1 MKLAKAVFPLLAALA
16 LPGLAAAQHL
26 DNPFVGAKVYVNPD
40 FTANANAEA
49 AKETDATLAARMRLV
64 GQQPTAVWMDR
75 ISAVESLEPHLDQA
89 LAQGANLFLGVVYD
103 LPGRDCAALASNGEL
118 PGTAEGLARYKSEY
132 IDAIDA
138 VVSKSKYANL
148 RIVFVIE
155 PDSLPNLVTNLSDPE
170 CAAMNSGGYYVQGV
184 QYAINTL
191 RRHSNVYAYVDMA
204 HSGWLGWTS
213 NNGPF
218 VTLMSTLANG
228 LTGGKAMIDGF
239 VGNTANTLPLKEPFL
254 SANQQIGGQPVMSHK
269 FYEYNPMIDEASF
282 AADMWSRFVGA
293 GFPTSL
299 GMLLDTS
306 RNGWG
311 GTARPTAAS
320 TSTDLTT
327 YVNASKVDRRQ
338 HRGLWCNPS
347 GSGVGEIP
355 TAAPSGWSS
364 QHFDAFVWVKPPGE
378 SDGSSVYIPNDQGKA
393 LDRMCD
399 PTYTTQYGV
408 LTGALPDAPL
418 SGGWFS
424 AQFKMLVQNMYP
436 IPGSGPVCQ
445 GVPGSP
451 TNLVVTSRNASQ
463 VGLSWG
469 AASAPPNC
477 TLSYTVHRGTT
488 NNFTPSTST
497 RVATGLTSTS
507 YTVTGLSP
515 NTTYFFVVQAV
526 DELGAA
532 GSNYIQTNTENGYTL
547 TVTKT
552 GSGSGTV
559 TSNVGGINCGT
570 TCSTVVNANPV
581 QIVTLT
587 ATPATGS
594 SFTSWTGCNST
605 SGATCTV
612 EMNGVKS
619 VTATFGGASQNATLT
634 VARSGTGTGTVTGAG
649 ISCGSSCS
657 TTVPAGTVV
666 TLTATAGA
674 NSTFSG
680 WTGCSS
686 TTNVCA
692 VAAANQTVTA
702 SFTGTGTTNYT
713 LTVGTTGTGSGT
725 VSGGSINCGAT
736 CSQQSPSGTTVTLT
750 ATPAANSTFS
760 GWSGACT
767 GTGSCVVTL
776 TADRSVTA
784 SFAAQQTGDTPVAV
798 NGRLRRCGN
807 RICNAAG
814 TPVQLKGMSW
824 FWSNTGWEAE
834 RFYNGQ
840 AVQNL
845 RTSWNASI
853 VRAAI
858 GVHGGGGYAA
868 GDSLN
873 PADPSGNMA
882 RARALID
889 GAIAAGV
896 YVIVDWHSHELYQTQ
911 AQDFFRTL
919 ATQYASSPNI
929 IWEPFN
935 EPTTQ
940 SWSQLKSYHTAII
953 NTIRQ
958 AGSQNLVVV
967 GSPSWS
973 QEVHTATAD
982 PIADS
987 NVAYTLHF
995 YAGTHGQWLRDR
1007 ANQVM
1012 AAGHA
1017 IMVTEWGTVD
1027 ASGDGGFNP
1036 SESQNWTNWM
1046 DQNLISSANWSM
1058 HDKVE
1063 SASALVSGASATG
1076 PWPDSQLTESGRW
1089 VKAYIS
1095 ANSQPTQYALTVSKS
1110 GTGTGSVSG
1119 SGISCGASC
1128 STASANYTSGTV
1140 VTLTASAASGSTF
1153 GGWSGACSGTGT
1165 CTVTMSQ
1172 ARTVTATFNGQV
1184 QTYALTV
1191 SKSGTGTG
1199 SVSGSGI
1206 SCGTTCSTASANYTS
1221 GTVVTLTASAASG
1234 STFGGWSGACSGT
1247 GTCTVTMSQARTVT
1261 ATFNGQVQTYALTV
1275 SKSGTGSGTVS
1286 GSSINCGSTCSASYT
1301 SGTVVTLTATPASG
1315 STFAG
1320 WSGCGSTSGATCTV
1334 TMSAARSVTATFNG
1348 GGTTPCANAPTFSW
1362 NTNNFNTTG
1371 AVCFRTAQNV
1381 RGWGC
1386 SNMEG
1391 RTVSV
1396 NGVAVTC
1403 GAGPFPLPKSSDGYT
1418 YFSATAGQYPWASIY
1433 VWE

>member
-1 MKLAKAVFPLLAALA
+1 MRLAKAVFPLLAALA

-26 DNPFVGAKVYVNPD
+26 DNPFVGAKMYVNPD
-40 FTANANAEA
+40 FTANADAEA

-64 GQQPTAVWMDR
+64 GRQPSAVWMDR
-75 ISAVESLEPHLDQA
+75 ISAVASLEPHLDQA

-118 PGTAEGLARYKSEY
+118 PGTAEGLARYKTEY

-184 QYAINTL
+184 QYAINKL
-191 RRHSNVYAYVDMA
+191 RAHSNVYAYVDMA

-218 VTLMSTLANG
+218 VTLMSNLASG
-228 LTGGKAMIDGF
+228 LTGGKGMIDGY

-269 FYEYNPMIDEASF
+269 FYEYNPMIDEASY
-282 AADMWSRFVGA
+282 AADMYSRFVGA
-293 GFPTSL
+293 GFPSSL

-347 GSGVGEIP
+347 GSGIGEFP

-424 AQFKMLVQNMYP
+424 AQFKMLVQNIYP

-587 ATPATGS
+587 AAPASGS
-594 SFTSWTGCNST
+594 SFTSWTGCNTT

-619 VTATFGGASQNATLT
+619 VTATFGGQSTNATLT
-634 VARSGTGTGTVTGAG
+634 VARSGTGTGTVTGSG
-649 ISCGSSCS
+649 ISCGSSCT

-666 TLTATAGA
+666 TLTATAGT
-674 NSTFSG
+674 NSSFSS

-686 TTNVCA
+686 STNVCA
-692 VAAANQTVTA
+692 VTVTSNQTVTA
-702 SFTGTGTTNYT
+702 TFTGTGTTNYT
-713 LTVGTTGTGSGT
+713 LTVTKSGTGSGT
-725 VSGGSINCGAT
+725 VSGGSISCGST

-750 ATPAANSTFS
+750 ASPASNSTFS
-760 GWSGACT
+760 GWGGACT

-784 SFAAQQTGDTPVAV
+784 SFTAQQTGDTPVAV

-814 TPVQLKGMSW
+814 TPIQLKGMSW

-834 RFYNGQ
+834 RFYNAQ

-845 RTSWNASI
+845 YSQWGATV

-896 YVIVDWHSHELYQTQ
+896 YVIVDWHSHELYQSQ
-911 AQDFFRTL
+911 AVEFFRTL

-940 SWSQLKSYHTAII
+940 SWSQLKSYHTAVISA
-953 NTIRQ
+953 IRQ
-958 AGSQNLVVV
+958 AGSQNLVVA

-973 QEVHTATAD
+973 QEVNTATAD
-982 PIADS
+982 PLADS

-1007 ANQVM
+1007 ASQVM

-1046 DQNLISSANWSM
+1046 DQNLVSSANWSL

-1063 SASALVSGASATG
+1063 SASALVPGASATG
-1076 PWPDSQLTESGRW
+1076 PWADSQLTESGRW

-1095 ANSQPTQYALTVSKS
+1095 ANNQPTQYALTVSKS
-1110 GTGTGSVSG
+1110 GAGSGTVSG
-1119 SGISCGASC
+1119 SGISCG
-1128 STASANYTSGTV
+1128 STCSANYTSGTV
-1140 VTLTASAASGSTF
+1140 VTLTASASSGSTF
-1153 GGWSGACSGTGT
+1153 AGWSGCGSTSGAT
-1165 CTVTMSQ
+1165 CTVTMSA
-1172 ARTVTATFNGQV
+1172 ARTVTATFNTTQVQTYTLTVSKNGTGSGTVSGTGISCGSTCSSSYTSGTVVTLNASAASGSTFAGWSGCGSTSGASCTVTMSAARSVTATFNTSQV

-1191 SKSGTGTG
+1191 SKG
-1199 SVSGSGI
+1199 
-1206 SCGTTCSTASANYTS
+1206 
-1221 GTVVTLTASAASG
+1221 
-1234 STFGGWSGACSGT
+1234 
-1247 GTCTVTMSQARTVT
+1247 
-1261 ATFNGQVQTYALTV
+1261 
-1275 SKSGTGSGTVS
+1275 GTGSGTVS
-1286 GSSINCGSTCSASYT
+1286 GSGISCGSTCSASYT
-1301 SGTVVTLTATPASG
+1301 SGTVVTLTASAASG

-1334 TMSAARSVTATFNG
+1334 TMSAAQSVTATFNG

-1371 AVCFRTAQNV
+1371 AVCFKTAQNV